1 MPLED
6 EAERDETLLFVVD
19 SPVDED
25 VDSELMPD
33 EAEVESEETLLF
45 VVDRPEDAEVE
56 SEPT

>member
-1 MPLED
+1 M
-6 EAERDETLLFVVD
+6 VVD
-19 SPVDED
+19 RPVDED

-45 VVDRPEDAEVE
+45 VVDRPDDAEVE